1 MLEKHYKMFRHFKL
15 RYFIITV
22 GKNITECSNIINW
35 DTLSSPAKML
45 GKTLWNVQ
53 TFRLRYFIITA
64 GRKNITELSNIINW
78 AILLSPAK
86 MLGKHYK
93 LALGWPLA
101 RQGHKRVLFVSL
113 IPFQQIEWSDIDI
126 DFEARIHTWEKKI
139 KKDRCE
145 PTAFGV
151 KPFHFWENL
160 ISSPWKPW
168 WYLTLTKGDKSS
180 WNGALQISWGSAISK
195 YSGDFVENISL

>member
-1 MLEKHYKMFRHFKL
+1 MK
-15 RYFIITV
+15 
-22 GKNITECSNIINW
+22 CSNNF
-35 DTLSSPAKML
+35 K
-45 GKTLWNVQ
+45 
-53 TFRLRYFIITA
+53 LRYFIITA

-180 WNGALQISWGSAISK
+180 WNVALQISWGSALSK
-195 YSGDFVENISL
+195 YSGDFVWKYIALGQDQMVVKK